1 MKKFVSLA
9 LALVMVLALGVAVSA
24 AAVSTNVVGDTSK
37 VVNVTVADGAEAV
50 HTYGATIT
58 WDVPTLTYTTAGV
71 GTWSTTEHAYVGGDA
86 ATWSADVDGKVTV
99 QNDSDLSIWVE
110 VSVANAGNG
119 TAAIALTDTE
129 SELTAWNADAATDA
143 KEVTFTVS
151 GAPAA
156 TGAIGTITVTI
167 LDAATPELQ

>member
-24 AAVSTNVVGDTSK
+24 AAVSTNIVGETTKTVS
-37 VVNVTVADGAEAV
+37 VTVADGADAV

-58 WDVPTLTYTTAGV
+58 WDVPTLTYTTAGT
-71 GTWSTTEHAYVGGDA
+71 GTWSTTEHKYVNGDA
-86 ATWSADVDGKVTV
+86 ATWSDDVDGKVTV

-110 VSVANAGNG
+110 VSVANGTNG
-119 TAAIALTDTE
+119 TAAIALTDEE
-129 SELTAWNADAATDA
+129 SELKAWNADATNDM
-143 KEVTFTVS
+143 KEVSFTVS
-151 GAPAA
+151 GVPAE

-167 LDAATPELQ
+167 LDAATLQ